1 MLRKIYVILSISLVF
16 AFLPKVSHAAHI
28 AGGEI
33 TYSCLGGDQ
42 YQVNLNLFIDCAGF
56 NPGSTQVI
64 DFTSS
69 CGGSSTLTVNVSA
82 ATTNGLEI
90 SQLCPSQLSQSTCNG
105 GTLPGMWVFNYTG
118 VVTLSPACDTWTM
131 SWSTCCRNSAITNL
145 STASSNYY
153 IAATLNSAT
162 APCNSSPSFTAQPIP
177 YVCAGQPVNYSYGV
191 VETDGDSLYYSL
203 MPAMD
208 GAGTPSMYNAGYSG
222 TSPIP
227 GITIDPNTGLVTFTP
242 TTLGNFVV
250 VIFVQEYD
258 SNGNLV
264 GTVMRDIQFV
274 VQSCTNVVPEPTAG
288 VITGFSGN
296 AVQTGPY
303 GLEMCAGNN
312 FSFTATYT
320 DANPADSLSYISNI
334 AGALPGAVITA
345 SGTNPLTLNISW
357 NAPAGTQG
365 QNLTFTVTIADDA
378 CPIPGQQTFVYA
390 VNILDATTINPDLT
404 ICGSQTAQLNAYGGS
419 VFNWSVVSGPPM
431 TPANFSCNPCSNP
444 VASPTATTTYAVV
457 SNLSGTCDNVDTVTV
472 YVVPSFTYNVTQSS
486 ANSCLMDP
494 VQLSVNALSPA
505 GAYTFQ
511 WSPATNLD
519 NATIATPTATFIAP
533 GTYTYTV
540 TITSAMGCVQTS
552 TVSIVAAPAFAP
564 QITAYADTAFC
575 PGGIASLGVA
585 FNGASVPAVCG
596 VSPTG
601 GCGGAAIA
609 AVVGNGTTGLGG
621 TDPPVGAP
629 YGNYYTTVRQQ
640 FLYTAAELNAAGI
653 TGGKID
659 QLDFFVSAISGITT
673 YHNFSVSMGCTALT
687 SFPGSPTAFETG
699 LVNVFPP
706 ATYTITSGWNS
717 HVFTT
722 AYQWD
727 GLSNIIV
734 EVCFNELNPGSN
746 WTSNSTTYN
755 TSTSYI
761 ATLSSFSDFDDQ
773 CSLPPTNINTGYLH
787 PNIRFH
793 YCSII
798 PNPADFTYAW
808 TPASG
813 MIANASAQNTTGQPP
828 VTMDYYVTVT
838 NISGGCTDVDTVH
851 VDVINISTLTVTPA
865 GPYCVNGGIQNLQV
879 SVPVGTGLWSGN
891 GISNTTLG
899 VFDPALAGVGTH
911 QIIYAVNGS
920 CGTGADTINITVTN
934 TPDATITPV
943 GNQCSTGGPITLAA
957 AAAGGVWSGAGIT
970 DTLAGTFNPGTA
982 GIGSHIIT
990 YTVTSPCYA
999 QDTVIITVT
1008 SQLNP
1013 TITHTGPFC
1022 AAAPA
1027 VTLISV
1033 DPSGTWSGAGITDPV
1048 NGVFDPSVAGPGNHE
1063 ITYTISGLCGAAD
1076 TDTIIVMPSPTIS
1089 FTSDVT
1095 EGCEPTVVNFTS
1107 STNQPGGSSLWN
1119 FGDGYGSAVGN
1130 GSMLDNPTHSY
1141 STNGA
1146 YTVTYMYSNTIGC
1159 SDTIVSTAY
1168 ITVHSQ
1174 PEAAYTAT
1182 PQPTTILSPEV
1193 HFIDQSTGLVDQW
1206 FWNFGAMGTS
1216 TQQNPTLT
1224 YADTGVFNIQL
1235 LVTNIHG
1242 CVDSVPGV
1250 VVIQDVALFY
1260 APNSFTPNGNGNN
1273 DVFRAYGN
1281 GIDKSTFE
1289 MTIFNRWGERI
1300 FRTRDYEMG
1309 WNGAKGNIGEV
1320 VEQGVYI
1327 YKVTYK
1333 DFTGFPR
1340 EYIGH
1345 VTLVK

>member
-1 MLRKIYVILSISLVF
+1 MLRKIYVILGISLLF
-16 AFLPKVSHAAHI
+16 SFLPKASNAAHI

-33 TYSCLGGDQ
+33 TYNCLGGDQ
-42 YQVNLNLFIDCAGF
+42 YQINLNLFIDCAGF
-56 NPGSTQVI
+56 NPGSTQFI

-69 CGGSSTLTVNVSA
+69 CGGSTSLTVNVSP

-145 STASSNYY
+145 SMASSNYY

-177 YVCAGQPVNYSYGV
+177 YVCSGQPVNYSYGV

-208 GAGTPSMYNAGYSG
+208 GAAIPSTYNPGYSG

-250 VIFVQEYD
+250 VILVQEYD

-288 VITGFSGN
+288 TITGFSGN

-320 DANPADSLSYISNI
+320 DANAGDSLSYVSNI

-365 QNLTFTVTIADDA
+365 QNLTFTITIADDA
-378 CPIPGQQTFVYA
+378 CPIPGQQTFVYS
-390 VNILDATTINPDLT
+390 VNILDATTVNPDMT
-404 ICGSQTAQLNAYGGS
+404 ICGTQTAQLNAYGGS
-419 VFNWSVVSGPPM
+419 IFNWSVVSGPPM
-431 TPANFSCNPCSNP
+431 TTTNFSCNPCANP
-444 VASPTATTTYAVV
+444 IASPTATTTYAVI

-494 VQLSVNALSPA
+494 VHLSVNALSPA
-505 GAYTFQ
+505 GAYTFA

-519 NATIATPTATFIAP
+519 NATIANPTATFVAP

-540 TITSAMGCVQTS
+540 TITSPMGCVQTS

-575 PGGIASLGVA
+575 AGGTATLGVLFTGSA
-585 FNGASVPAVCG
+585 VPPVCG
-596 VSPTG
+596 LSTTG
-601 GCGGAAIA
+601 GCMGTGMAATVGA
-609 AVVGNGTTGLGG
+609 TTGSN
-621 TDPPVGAP
+621 TSTTWPAI
-629 YGNYYTTVRQQ
+629 YGNWYTSEKHQML
-640 FLYTAAELNAAGI
+640 FTAAELIAAGF

-659 QLDFFVSAISGITT
+659 EIDVPVTTINGITT
-673 YHNFSVSMGCTALT
+673 YHNFTIKMGCTNLT
-687 SFPGSPTAFETG
+687 SLGPNWATGLVQVFGPATVNIAVGMNTNVLTTAFE
-699 LVNVFPP
+699 
-706 ATYTITSGWNS
+706 
-717 HVFTT
+717 
-722 AYQWD
+722 WD
-727 GLSNIIV
+727 GISNIVV
-734 EVCFNELNPGSN
+734 EICSTEGPGATSYYN
-746 WTSNSTTYN
+746 YTNSSISPYTTTPSFTSCLYSYSDNFDMCPDMTNFITTSNN
-755 TSTSYI
+755 RPI
-761 ATLSSFSDFDDQ
+761 VQFHN
-773 CSLPPTNINTGYLH
+773 CSMVA
-787 PNIRFH
+787 
-793 YCSII
+793 
-798 PNPADFTYAW
+798 NPADFTYAW

-828 VTMDYYVTVT
+828 ATMDYYVTVT
-838 NISGGCTDVDTVH
+838 NISGGCADVDTVH
-851 VDVINISTLTVTPA
+851 VDVININTLTVTPA
-865 GPYCVNGGIQNLQV
+865 GPFCVNGGVQNLQV
-879 SVPVGTGLWSGN
+879 SVPVGTGSWTGN
-891 GISNTTLG
+891 GISNATLG
-899 VFDPALAGVGTH
+899 VFDPAIAGVGTH
-911 QIIYAVNGS
+911 QVIYAVNGS

-934 TPDATITPV
+934 TPDPTITAV
-943 GNQCSTGGPITLAA
+943 GNQCSTAPPITLTAA
-957 AAAGGVWSGAGIT
+957 TAGGVWSGNGIT
-970 DTLAGTFNPGTA
+970 DTLAGTFSPGTA
-982 GIGSHIIT
+982 GVGTHTIT
-990 YTVTSPCYA
+990 YTMTNPCYA
-999 QDTVIITVT
+999 QDTVLITVT

-1013 TITHTGPFC
+1013 TITHAGPFC
-1022 AAAPA
+1022 AASPA
-1027 VTLISV
+1027 VTLISI
-1033 DPSGTWSGAGITDPV
+1033 DPSGTWSGAGIIDPV
-1048 NGVFDPSVAGPGNHE
+1048 NGVFDPSTAGPGNHE
-1063 ITYTISGLCGAAD
+1063 ITYTISGLCGAVD

-1089 FTSDVT
+1089 FTSDVI
-1095 EGCEPTVVNFTS
+1095 EGCEPTIVNFTS
-1107 STNQPGGSSLWN
+1107 TTNQPGGSSFWD
-1119 FGDGYGSAVGN
+1119 FGDGYSSVGN
-1130 GSMLDNPTHSY
+1130 NVSMLDNPTHSY
-1141 STNGA
+1141 STNGS

-1159 SDTIVSTAY
+1159 GDTIVSTAY
-1168 ITVHSQ
+1168 VTVHSQ

-1224 YADTGVFNIQL
+1224 YVDTGVFNIQL

-1242 CVDSVPGV
+1242 CVDSIPGQV
-1250 VVIQDVALFY
+1250 IIQDVALFY

-1273 DVFRAYGN
+1273 DVFKIYGN

-1289 MTIFNRWGERI
+1289 MTIFNRWGERV
-1300 FRTRDYEMG
+1300 FRTRDIEQG

-1320 VEQGVYI
+1320 VEQDVYI
-1327 YKVTYK
+1327 YKVTYR